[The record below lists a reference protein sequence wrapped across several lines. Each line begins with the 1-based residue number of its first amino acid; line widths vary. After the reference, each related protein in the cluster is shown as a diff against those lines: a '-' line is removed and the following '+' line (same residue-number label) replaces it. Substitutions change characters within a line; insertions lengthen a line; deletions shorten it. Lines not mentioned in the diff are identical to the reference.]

1 MWAEKENENYKKILI
16 MWRENDPFVNQNLA
30 GGEVYTGKGGSE
42 GECIDFFLI
51 KENDQIF
58 WLMGDSPYPSAGKTL
73 LIMLS
78 A

>member
-51 KENDQIF
+51 K
-58 WLMGDSPYPSAGKTL
+58 
-73 LIMLS
+73 
-78 A
+78 